1 MSYLIM
7 FDLPKGNA
15 TMGVKINR
23 LLKSIDAERVQDS
36 VWRSENLKELTKI
49 AIWVR
54 NVEGKA
60 TILEEKVVY

>member
-1 MSYLIM
+1 M

-23 LLKSIDAERVQDS
+23 LLKSIGAEKVQNS
-36 VWRSENLKELTKI
+36 VWRSENLRELTKV
-49 AIWVR
+49 AVWVR

-60 TILEEKVVY
+60 TILEENVVY